1 MIPLRDNV
9 RTNSFAY
16 VTYSLIALNV
26 AIFFYEFSLAPEEL
40 QRFIMTWGYVPH
52 RVSQVFSTGPVLDLD
67 VGAIV
72 SLLTSIF
79 LHGGWLHV
87 LGNMLYLYI
96 FGKTVEDALGSRRF
110 LAFYLGV
117 GVAANLAQVL
127 ISPMSS
133 VPGVGASGAIAGIL
147 GAYLLLYPRAGVL
160 VLVPIFIFIQ
170 VVTLPAAVVL
180 VFWFVIQLFQ
190 GTMSLA
196 AGQAGA
202 GGVAFWVHVAG
213 FILGMLLVI
222 PVRRRADKGKR

>member
-9 RTNSFAY
+9 RTNSFAS

-96 FGKTVEDALGSRRF
+96 FGKTVRMPWDPVGSWPSTLAWVWRRTW
-110 LAFYLGV
+110 L
-117 GVAANLAQVL
+117 
-127 ISPMSS
+127 
-133 VPGVGASGAIAGIL
+133 
-147 GAYLLLYPRAGVL
+147 RC
-160 VLVPIFIFIQ
+160 
-170 VVTLPAAVVL
+170 
-180 VFWFVIQLFQ
+180 
-190 GTMSLA
+190 
-196 AGQAGA
+196 
-202 GGVAFWVHVAG
+202 
-213 FILGMLLVI
+213 
-222 PVRRRADKGKR
+222 